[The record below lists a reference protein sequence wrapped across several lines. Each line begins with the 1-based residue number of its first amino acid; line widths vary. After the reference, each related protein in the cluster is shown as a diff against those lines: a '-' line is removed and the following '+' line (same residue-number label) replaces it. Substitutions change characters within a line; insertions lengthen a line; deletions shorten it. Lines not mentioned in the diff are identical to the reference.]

1 MKTQLAQL
9 EREYDLRTVWPNEAS
24 DFTPWLENNLNLLSN
39 AISIDLCFKAREE
52 SVGKYSLDILACEQ
66 GTDNTVVIENQL
78 ENSNH
83 THLGQLIT
91 YAAGKNAKY
100 IVWIM
105 KQANDEHRKAIEWLN
120 GHTDDEISFFLVQVE
135 LWRIEN
141 SKPAVHFNVLEQPNN
156 WAKQVKNKSAEESRI
171 NAKLQSYWTDFN
183 EYAQKNK
190 GFLQKFRLKNPGY
203 RSWYNLA
210 IGSSKCSLSMNV
222 NTQTNEQRVEFYIG
236 NDQPFYE
243 FLEEQKEVIQSQ
255 IDIPVE
261 WMPLP
266 NKKASRVRVQR
277 TVPILDEATKADQ
290 FDWFIRYT
298 TLFYDIFKPYV
309 EQWK

>member
-1 MKTQLAQL
+1 
-9 EREYDLRTVWPNEAS
+9 
-24 DFTPWLENNLNLLSN
+24 
-39 AISIDLCFKAREE
+39 
-52 SVGKYSLDILACEQ
+52 
-66 GTDNTVVIENQL
+66 
-78 ENSNH
+78 
-83 THLGQLIT
+83 
-91 YAAGKNAKY
+91 
-100 IVWIM
+100 M

-120 GHTDDEISFFLVQVE
+120 EHTDDEISFFLVQVE

-190 GFLQKFRLKNPGY
+190 GFLQKFRLKNSGY